1 MSIVFFSN
9 TNDSGEGSLRQAI
22 ADAVDGDVVTT
33 DPAVFKPGDVPRI
46 LLSSHLTINKSIT
59 IKPHVRIV
67 LDGGNATRCA
77 FFGASSVDSQ
87 FYNVTFTNGYVDES
101 SYLDALGGC
110 LRLNGS
116 AIFER
121 CAFVKSASN
130 STIYSGVFVN
140 STNAIFKACVFQADS
155 GRALHATKGNL
166 VNVVRCTFIESSSV
180 STVNIS
186 DSVYM
191 TQSKAVDECIDYDG
205 GNYHLKPSSIFATGA
220 TDTTTAF
227 DCDGNPYRADGSG
240 ALGAFE
246 NYDVGGMKS
255 IFWRGANAAG
265 RVDNP
270 ANWSAERFGAS
281 LEAFPDDLEDYTARI
296 LEPSNVVLNGDATEA
311 GSASALPCPV
321 VIGGFC
327 SVENLNEEATT
338 GAVNLSEGSFLSI
351 GPEVVLN
358 PRRISSDVEN
368 VGLYLKGRAVLQGI
382 SLINLDEVDLKAG
395 GQLVVKNGP
404 SVSSYSV
411 PAGALLEL
419 APDAEFTPTIASL
432 ELEGSLVVRAARC
445 YVGLLRIP
453 TGAPGAALYIT
464 ASSGWSTAIDAKASL
479 NVETSTAFDDNAVV
493 YFSSIALADGANVLL
508 KNPSNVLFSVP
519 LTADLTRFL
528 DADGGALCET
538 VARRGA
544 TVSRV
549 TAASDGSQCLLTV
562 ERDGTDGDYLVQSCP
577 ASHGPY
583 QFEGRNI
590 EGFSLATAEGYNVR
604 CFDGDEFK
612 EGFCARKY
620 YFVGSYETGGDFKN
634 KSDWSLTE
642 GGVAVDAIPTIKEGI
657 FNVE

>member
-33 DPAVFKPGDVPRI
+33 DPSVFKPGDVPRI
-46 LLSSHLTINKSIT
+46 LLSSYLTINKSIT

-67 LDGGNATRCA
+67 LDAGNATRCA
-77 FFGASSVDSQ
+77 YFGASSVDSQ
-87 FYNVTFTNGYVDES
+87 IYNVTFTNGYVDES

-110 LRLNGS
+110 IRLNGS
-116 AIFER
+116 ATFER

-140 STNAIFKACVFQADS
+140 STSATFKACVFQVDA

-166 VNVVRCTFIESSSV
+166 VNVVRCTFIETSSV
-180 STVNIS
+180 STVNII

-191 TQSKAVDECIDYDG
+191 TQSKAVDECVDYG
-205 GNYHLKPSSIFATGA
+205 AGNYRLKPSSVFATGS

-227 DCDGNPYRADGSG
+227 DCDGNLYRTDGTGS
-240 ALGAFE
+240 LGAFE
-246 NYDVGGMKS
+246 NYDVDGMKS
-255 IFWRGANAAG
+255 IFWRGANTAG

-281 LEAFPDDLEDYTARI
+281 LAAFPDDLEDYTARI

-311 GSASALPCPV
+311 GSASALPSPV

-445 YVGLLRIP
+445 SVGLLRIP

-464 ASSGWSTAIDAKASL
+464 ASSGWSTAVDAKESL
-479 NVETSTAFDDNAVV
+479 TVETSTAFDDNAVV
-493 YFSSIALADGANVLL
+493 YFSSIILADGANVLL

-519 LTADLTRFL
+519 LNADLTRFL

-549 TAASDGSQCLLTV
+549 AATSDGSQCLLTV
-562 ERDGTDGDYLVQSCP
+562 ERDGTDGDYLVQACP

-590 EGFSLATAEGYNVR
+590 EGFELITAEGYNVR

-620 YFVGSYETGGDFKN
+620 YFVGSYEAGGDFKN

-642 GGVAVDAIPTIKEGI
+642 GGVEVDEIPTIKEGVFI
-657 FNVE
+657 VE

>member
-33 DPAVFKPGDVPRI
+33 DPSVFKPGDVPRI
-46 LLSSHLTINKSIT
+46 LLSSYLTINKSIT

-67 LDGGNATRCA
+67 LDAGNATRCA
-77 FFGASSVDSQ
+77 YFGASSVDSMI
-87 FYNVTFTNGYVDES
+87 YNVTFTNGYVDES

-110 LRLNGS
+110 VRLNGS
-116 AIFER
+116 ATFDR
-121 CAFVKSASN
+121 CAFVKSASK

-140 STNAIFKACVFQADS
+140 STSATFKACVFQADS
-155 GRALHATKGNL
+155 GRALHATRGNL
-166 VNVVRCTFIESSSV
+166 VNVVRCTFIETSSV
-180 STVNIS
+180 STVNIT

-191 TQSKAVDECIDYDG
+191 TQSKAVDECVDYDA
-205 GNYHLKPSSIFATGA
+205 GNYHLKPSSIFATGS

-240 ALGAFE
+240 SLGAFE

-281 LEAFPDDLEDYTARI
+281 LAAFPDDLGSYTARI

-404 SVSSYSV
+404 SVNSYSV

-419 APDAEFTPTIASL
+419 APDAEYTPTISSL
-432 ELEGSLVVRAARC
+432 ELAGSLIVRAARC
-445 YVGLLRIP
+445 SIWLLKIP
-453 TGAPGAALYIT
+453 TGATGAALFIT
-464 ASSGWSTAIDAKASL
+464 APSGWSTAVDAQASL
-479 NVETSTAFDDNAVV
+479 TVETSTAFDDNAVV
-493 YFSSIALADGANVLL
+493 YFSSIELADGANVLL
-508 KNPSNVLFSVP
+508 NNPSNVLFSVP
-519 LTADLTRFL
+519 LNADLSRFL

-544 TVSRV
+544 SVSRV
-549 TAASDGSQCLLTV
+549 AATSDGSQCLLTV
-562 ERDGTDGDYLVQSCP
+562 ERDGTDGDFLVQACP

-590 EGFSLATAEGYNVR
+590 EGFELITAEGYNVR
-604 CFDGDEFK
+604 CFDGEEFK

-642 GGVAVDAIPTIKEGI
+642 GGVEVDEIPTIKEGVFI
-657 FNVE
+657 VE

>member
-1 MSIVFFSN
+1 MSVIFFSN

-46 LLSSHLTINKSIT
+46 LLSSQLTINKSIA

-77 FFGASSVDSQ
+77 YFVASAGNSEI
-87 FYNVTFTNGYVDES
+87 YNVTFSNGYTDES
-101 SYLDALGGC
+101 SYPDALGGC
-110 LRLNGS
+110 VRLNGS
-116 AIFER
+116 ATFER
-121 CAFVKSASN
+121 CAFIKSASN
-130 STIYSGVFVN
+130 TSIYSGVFVN
-140 STNAIFKACVFQADS
+140 STNATFMACVFQADS
-155 GRALHATKGNL
+155 GRAMHATKGNL
-166 VNVVRCTFIESSSV
+166 VNVIRCTFIESSSV
-180 STVNIS
+180 STVNII

-191 TQSKAVDECIDYDG
+191 TQSKAVDECVDYDN

-227 DCDGNPYRADGSG
+227 DCDGNLYRTDGTGS
-240 ALGAFE
+240 LGAFE
-246 NYDVGGMKS
+246 NYDVGGLKS
-255 IFWRGANAAG
+255 IFWRGANTAG

-281 LEAFPDDLEDYTARI
+281 LAAFPIDLEDYTARI
-296 LEPSNVVLNGDATEA
+296 LEPSNVVLNGDETEA
-311 GSASALPCPV
+311 GSASALTCPV

-358 PRRISSDVEN
+358 PRRISSAVEN

-419 APDAEFTPTIASL
+419 APDAEFTPTISSL
-432 ELEGSLVVRAARC
+432 ELAGSLVVRAARC
-445 YVGLLRIP
+445 SIWLLKIP
-453 TGAPGAALYIT
+453 TGATGAALFIT
-464 ASSGWSTAIDAKASL
+464 APSGWSTAIDAKASL
-479 NVETSTAFDDNAVV
+479 TVETSTIFDDGAVV
-493 YFSSIALADGANVLL
+493 YFSSLELGDGANVLL
-508 KNPSNVLFSVP
+508 NNPSNVLFSVP
-519 LTADLTRFL
+519 LNADLTRFL
-528 DADGGALCET
+528 NADGGALCET
-538 VARRGA
+538 IARRGA

-549 TAASDGSQCLLTV
+549 AATSDGSQCLLTV

-577 ASHGPY
+577 ASRVPY

-590 EGFSLATAEGYNVR
+590 EGFSLKTAEGYNVR
-604 CFDGDEFK
+604 CFDGESFT

-642 GGVAVDAIPTIKEGI
+642 GGVEVDAIPTIKEGVFI
-657 FNVE
+657 VE

>member
-9 TNDSGEGSLRQAI
+9 TNDSGEGSLRQTI

-46 LLSSHLTINKSIT
+46 LLSSYLTINKTIT
-59 IKPHVRIV
+59 IKPHVRII
-67 LDGGNATRCA
+67 LDAGNATRCA
-77 FFGASSVDSQ
+77 YFGASSVDSNI
-87 FYNVTFTNGYVDES
+87 YNVTFTNGYVDES

-110 LRLNGS
+110 IRLNGS
-116 AIFER
+116 ATFER
-121 CAFVKSASN
+121 CAFVKSASK

-140 STNAIFKACVFQADS
+140 SINATFKACVFQADA
-155 GRALHATKGNL
+155 GRALHATRGNL

-180 STVNIS
+180 STVNII

-191 TQSKAVDECIDYDG
+191 TQSKAVDECVDYAN
-205 GNYHLKPSSIFATGA
+205 GNYHLKPSSIFATGS

-227 DCDGNPYRADGSG
+227 DCDGNPYRSDGSG
-240 ALGAFE
+240 SLGAFE

-281 LEAFPDDLEDYTARI
+281 LEAFPDDLGSYTARI

-338 GAVNLSEGSFLSI
+338 GAVNLSEGAFLTI

-358 PRRISSDVEN
+358 PRRISSAVEN
-368 VGLYLKGRAVLQGI
+368 VGVALEGRAVLRGD
-382 SLINLDEVDLKAG
+382 SLLNFDEVDLKAG

-404 SVSSYSV
+404 SVNSYSV

-419 APDAEFTPTIASL
+419 APDAEYTPTISSL
-432 ELEGSLVVRAARC
+432 ELAGSLVVRAARC
-445 YVGLLRIP
+445 SIWLLKIP
-453 TGAPGAALYIT
+453 TGATVAALFIT
-464 ASSGWSTAIDAKASL
+464 APSGWSTAIDAQASL
-479 NVETSTAFDDNAVV
+479 TVETSTMFDDGAVV
-493 YFSSIALADGANVLL
+493 YFSSLELGDGANVLL
-508 KNPSNVLFSVP
+508 NNPSNVLFSVP

-528 DADGGALCET
+528 NADGGALCET

-549 TAASDGSQCLLTV
+549 AATSDGSQCLLTV

-577 ASHGPY
+577 ASRVPY
-583 QFEGRNI
+583 HFEGRNI
-590 EGFSLATAEGYNVR
+590 EGFSLKTAEGYNVR
-604 CFDGDEFK
+604 CFDGEEFK

-642 GGVAVDAIPTIKEGI
+642 GGVEVDEIPTIKEGVFI
-657 FNVE
+657 VE

>member
-1 MSIVFFSN
+1 MKIIFFSN
-9 TNDSGEGSLRQAI
+9 TNDSGAGSLRQAI

-46 LLSSHLTINKSIT
+46 LLSSYLTINKSIS

-67 LDGGNATRCA
+67 LDAGNATRCA
-77 FFGASSVDSQ
+77 YFGASSVDSKI
-87 FYNVTFTNGYVDES
+87 YNVTFTNGYVDES

-110 LRLNGS
+110 IRLNGS
-116 AIFER
+116 ASFER
-121 CAFVKSASN
+121 CAFVKSSSN

-140 STNAIFKACVFQADS
+140 SASATFKACVFQADA

-166 VNVVRCTFIESSSV
+166 VHVVRCTFIESSSV
-180 STVNIS
+180 STVNII

-191 TQSKAVDECIDYDG
+191 TQSKAVDECVDYAN

-227 DCDGNPYRADGSG
+227 DCDGNPYRSDGSG
-240 ALGAFE
+240 SLGAFE
-246 NYDVGGMKS
+246 NYDVGGLKS

-281 LEAFPDDLEDYTARI
+281 LEAFPDDLGSYTARI

-311 GSASALPCPV
+311 GSASALTCPV

-327 SVENLNEEATT
+327 RVENLKEEATT
-338 GAVNLSEGSFLSI
+338 GAVNLSEGAFLTI

-358 PRRISSDVEN
+358 PRRISSNVEN
-368 VGLYLKGRAVLQGI
+368 IGLYLEGRAVLQGI

-395 GQLVVKNGP
+395 GQLIVKNGP

-445 YVGLLRIP
+445 SVGLLRIP
-453 TGAPGAALYIT
+453 AGAPGAALYIT
-464 ASSGWSTAIDAKASL
+464 ASSGWSTAVDAKASL
-479 NVETSTAFDDNAVV
+479 TVETSTAFDDNAVV
-493 YFSSIALADGANVLL
+493 YFSSIELADGANVLL
-508 KNPSNVLFSVP
+508 NNPSNVLFSVP
-519 LTADLTRFL
+519 LNADLSRFL
-528 DADGGALCET
+528 DADGSALCET

-549 TAASDGSQCLLTV
+549 AATSDGSQCLLNV
-562 ERDGTDGDYLVQSCP
+562 ERDGTDGDFLVQACP

-590 EGFSLATAEGYNVR
+590 EGFELITAEGYNVR

-620 YFVGSYETGGDFKN
+620 YFVGSYEAGGDFKN
-634 KSDWSLTE
+634 KIDWSLTE
-642 GGVAVDAIPTIKEGI
+642 GGVAVDAIPTIKEGVFI
-657 FNVE
+657 VE

>member
-46 LLSSHLTINKSIT
+46 LLSSYLTINKSIT

-67 LDGGNATRCA
+67 LDAGNATRCA
-77 FFGASSVDSQ
+77 YFGASSVDSKI
-87 FYNVTFTNGYVDES
+87 YNVTFTNGYADES
-101 SYLDALGGC
+101 SYLDAFGGC
-110 LRLNGS
+110 IRLNGS
-116 AIFER
+116 ATFER
-121 CAFVKSASN
+121 CAFIKSASN
-130 STIYSGVFVN
+130 SSIYSGVFVN
-140 STNAIFKACVFQADS
+140 STNANFKACVFQADA
-155 GRALHATKGNL
+155 GRALHATRGNL

-180 STVNIS
+180 STVNIT

-191 TQSKAVDECIDYDG
+191 TQSKAVDECVDYDA
-205 GNYHLKPSSIFATGA
+205 GNYRLKPSSIFATGS

-240 ALGAFE
+240 SLGAFE

-281 LEAFPDDLEDYTARI
+281 LEAFPDDLGSYTARI

-327 SVENLNEEATT
+327 IVENLNEEATT
-338 GAVNLSEGSFLSI
+338 GAVSLSEGAYLTI
-351 GPEVVLN
+351 GPEVVLE
-358 PRRISSDVEN
+358 PRRISSAVEN
-368 VGLYLKGRAVLQGI
+368 VGVALEGRAVLRGD
-382 SLINLDEVDLKAG
+382 SLLNFDEVDLKAG

-411 PAGALLEL
+411 PPGALLEL
-419 APDAEFTPTIASL
+419 APDAEYTPTIDSL
-432 ELEGSLVVRAARC
+432 ELAGSLVVRAARC
-445 YVGLLRIP
+445 SIWLLKIP
-453 TGAPGAALYIT
+453 TGATGAALFIT
-464 ASSGWSTAIDAKASL
+464 APSGWSTAVDAQASL
-479 NVETSTAFDDNAVV
+479 TVETSTMFDDGAVV
-493 YFSSIALADGANVLL
+493 YFSSLELGDGANVLL
-508 KNPSNVLFSVP
+508 NNPSNVLFSVP
-519 LTADLTRFL
+519 LNADLTRFL
-528 DADGGALCET
+528 NADGGALCET
-538 VARRGA
+538 VARRGT

-562 ERDGTDGDYLVQSCP
+562 ERDGTGGDYLVQSCP
-577 ASHGPY
+577 ASRVPY
-583 QFEGRNI
+583 QFEGRNV
-590 EGFSLATAEGYNVR
+590 EGFSLKTAEGYNVR
-604 CFDGDEFK
+604 CFDGESFT

-642 GGVAVDAIPTIKEGI
+642 GGVEVDAIPTIKEGVFI
-657 FNVE
+657 VE

>member
-1 MSIVFFSN
+1 MSVIFFSN

-46 LLSSHLTINKSIT
+46 ILSSHLTINKSIT

-87 FYNVTFTNGYVDES
+87 IYNVTFTNGYVDES

-110 LRLNGS
+110 IRLNGS
-116 AIFER
+116 ATFER
-121 CAFVKSASN
+121 CAFVKSSSN

-140 STNAIFKACVFQADS
+140 STSATFKACVFQTDA
-155 GRALHATKGNL
+155 GRALHATKGPL
-166 VNVVRCTFIESSSV
+166 VNVVRCTFIESSSI
-180 STVNIS
+180 STTNII

-191 TQSKAVDECIDYDG
+191 TQSKAVDECVDYAN
-205 GNYHLKPSSIFATGA
+205 GNYHLKPSSIFATGS

-227 DCDGNPYRADGSG
+227 DCDGNPYRTDGTGS
-240 ALGAFE
+240 LGAFE
-246 NYDVGGMKS
+246 NYDVGGLKS
-255 IFWRGANAAG
+255 IFWRANAAG
-265 RVDNP
+265 RVDDH

-281 LEAFPDDLEDYTARI
+281 LQAFPDDLGSYTARI

-327 SVENLNEEATT
+327 RVENLNEEATT
-338 GAVNLSEGSFLSI
+338 RPVNLSEGAFLSI
-351 GPEVVLN
+351 GAEVVLN
-358 PRRISSDVEN
+358 PRRISSAVEN
-368 VGLYLKGRAVLQGI
+368 VGVALEGRATLQGDC
-382 SLINLDEVDLKAG
+382 LVNLDEVDLKPG

-404 SVSSYSV
+404 SVSSYIV

-419 APDAEFTPTIASL
+419 APDAEYTPTISSL

-445 YVGLLRIP
+445 SIWLLKIP
-453 TGAPGAALYIT
+453 TGATGAALFIT
-464 ASSGWSTAIDAKASL
+464 APSGWSTAVDAKASL
-479 NVETSTAFDDNAVV
+479 TVETSTAFDDGAVV
-493 YFSSIALADGANVLL
+493 YFSSLELADGANVLL
-508 KNPSNVLFSVP
+508 KNTSNVLFSVP
-519 LTADLTRFL
+519 LNADLSRFL
-528 DADGGALCET
+528 NADGGALCET

-549 TAASDGSQCLLTV
+549 AATSDGSQCLLTV
-562 ERDGTDGDYLVQSCP
+562 ERDGTGGDYLVQSCP

-590 EGFSLATAEGYNVR
+590 EGFTLTTAEGYNVR
-604 CFDGDEFK
+604 CFDGESFT

-642 GGVAVDAIPTIKEGI
+642 GGVEVDAIPTIKEGV
-657 FNVE
+657 FFVE

>member
-1 MSIVFFSN
+1 MSVIFFSN

-77 FFGASSVDSQ
+77 FFGPSSVDSQ
-87 FYNVTFTNGYVDES
+87 IYNVTFTNGYVDDS

-110 LRLNGS
+110 VRLNGS
-116 AIFER
+116 ATFER
-121 CAFVKSASN
+121 CAFVKSSSN
-130 STIYSGVFVN
+130 TTIYSGVFVN
-140 STNAIFKACVFQADS
+140 STSATFKACVFQTDA
-155 GRALHATKGNL
+155 GRALHATKGPL

-180 STVNIS
+180 STVNIL

-191 TQSKAVDECIDYDG
+191 TQSKAVDECVDYDG
-205 GNYHLKPSSIFATGA
+205 GNYHLKASSIFATGA
-220 TDTTTAF
+220 TDTSTAF
-227 DCDGNPYRADGSG
+227 DCDGNPYRTDGTGS
-240 ALGAFE
+240 LGAFE

-255 IFWRGANAAG
+255 IFWRSANAAG
-265 RVDNP
+265 RVDDP
-270 ANWSAERFGAS
+270 ANWSSERFGAI
-281 LEAFPDDLEDYTARI
+281 LEAFPDDLGSYTARI
-296 LEPSNVVLNGDATEA
+296 LEPSNVVLNGDATET
-311 GSASALPCPV
+311 GNASALACPV

-327 SVENLNEEATT
+327 AVENLNEEATT
-338 GAVNLSEGSFLSI
+338 GPVNLSEGSFLSI
-351 GPEVVLN
+351 GPEVVLE

-368 VGLYLKGRAVLQGI
+368 VGVALEGRATLQGY
-382 SLINLDEVDLKAG
+382 SLVNLDEVDLKAG

-404 SVSSYSV
+404 SVNSYTV

-419 APDAEFTPTIASL
+419 APDAEYSPMIATL
-432 ELEGSLVVRAARC
+432 ELAGSLIVRAARC
-445 YVGLLRIP
+445 SVWLLNIP
-453 TGAPGAALYIT
+453 SGATGAALFIT
-464 ASSGWSTAIDAKASL
+464 SPTGWSTAVDAKASL
-479 NVETSTAFDDNAVV
+479 TIETSTAFDDGAVV
-493 YFSSIALADGANVLL
+493 YFSSLDLGDGANVLL
-508 KNPSNVLFSVP
+508 NNPSNVLFSVP
-519 LTADLTRFL
+519 LNADLTRFL
-528 DADGGALCET
+528 NADGGALCET

-549 TAASDGSQCLLTV
+549 AATSDGSQCLLNV

-577 ASHGPY
+577 ASRMPY

-590 EGFSLATAEGYNVR
+590 EGFSMKTAEGYNVR
-604 CFDGDEFK
+604 CFDGESFT

-634 KSDWSLTE
+634 KSDWSLTD
-642 GGVAVDAIPTIKEGI
+642 GGVAVDAIPTIKEGVFI
-657 FNVE
+657 VE